1 MYIRLPELNVM
12 KRINLTISFEE
23 YDNIDELSAEDRS
36 LLEHARSAIK
46 AAYAPYSAYY
56 VGAAVLLENGKIFT
70 GNNQENVAYPSG
82 ICAERVALFYASS
95 QFPDIAVKAIAVS
108 ARAKGFKVNSPVTPC
123 GSCRQVM
130 AETENR
136 FQNQL
141 RLIMRGENGKIN
153 IVSGV
158 SNILPLMFRAEEL
171 KK

>member
-1 MYIRLPELNVM
+1 MPELYLM
-12 KRINLTISFEE
+12 KKVDITVSYQE
-23 YDNIDELSAEDRS
+23 YDSIEELNEDDRS
-36 LLEHARSAIK
+36 LLEHARNAIK
-46 AAYAPYSAYY
+46 SAYAPYSAYH

-95 QFPDIAVKAIAVS
+95 QFSNEPVKAIAIS
-108 ARAKGFKVNSPVTPC
+108 AKAKGFKVNSPVTPC

-136 FQNQL
+136 FQNKL

-158 SNILPLMFRAEEL
+158 NNILPLMFRAEEL
-171 KK
+171 KKS

>member
-1 MYIRLPELNVM
+1 MKKINLNISFREYDSIEELN
-12 KRINLTISFEE
+12 
-23 YDNIDELSAEDRS
+23 AEDRS

-46 AAYAPYSAYY
+46 SAYAPYSAYH
-56 VGAAVLLENGKIFT
+56 VGAAVLLDNGKIFT

-95 QFPDIAVKAIAVS
+95 QYPDIPVKAIAVS
-108 ARAKGFKVNSPVTPC
+108 ARARGFKINSPVTPC

-136 FQNQL
+136 FQQKMK
-141 RLIMRGENGKIN
+141 LIMRGENGKIN
-153 IVSGV
+153 VVNGIK
-158 SNILPLMFRAEEL
+158 NLLPLMFRAEEL